1 MKNSGF
7 NENLAKHALIDTL
20 PVMAGYLV
28 LGIGFGMMAQANGIG
43 FFWVLGMSL
52 FIYAGAMQ
60 YVTIGLLTGG
70 SGLLT
75 TALTT
80 LMVNARHLFYGI
92 TMAERYKGTG
102 KVKPYLIFGL
112 TDETFS
118 LVCNVPD
125 SVPTEKRSKYFFLVS
140 IFDQCYWVTGSVLG
154 VLAGTL
160 LPISTEGVD
169 FSLTALFLVV
179 VTDQW
184 LTNKNHFPAIIGIL
198 ATTVCLLIFGTDSF
212 LIPAMAVIAAV
223 LIGAD
228 KFRRKNSKGGE
239 ET

>member
-1 MKNSGF
+1 MEETKFDSHIG
-7 NENLAKHALIDTL
+7 KHAFLDTL

-28 LGIGFGMMAQANGIG
+28 LGMGFGMLAEANGIG
-43 FFWVLGMSL
+43 LLWVLGMSL

-60 YVTIGLLTGG
+60 YLTIGLLTGG
-70 SGLLT
+70 TGLVAAGIT
-75 TALTT
+75 TF
-80 LMVNARHLFYGI
+80 MVNARHLFYGI

-125 SVPTEKRSKYFFLVS
+125 TVPAKKRGKYFFLVS
-140 IFDQCYWVTGSVLG
+140 LLDQSYWVTGSVVG
-154 VLAGTL
+154 YLAGHL
-160 LPISTEGVD
+160 LPIRTDGID

-184 LTNKNHFPAIIGIL
+184 LKTRNHFPALVGMAATL
-198 ATTVCLLIFGTDSF
+198 ACLLLVGPDNF
-212 LIPAMAVIAAV
+212 LIPAMVLIAV
-223 LIGAD
+223 LLVGAD
-228 KFRRKNSKGGE
+228 KIGKRKGDVAE
-239 ET
+239 

>member
-1 MKNSGF
+1 MEDKSFSQNIGRRAF
-7 NENLAKHALIDTL
+7 LDTL

-28 LGIGFGMMAQANGIG
+28 LGMGFGMLAQANGIG

-60 YVTIGLLTGG
+60 YLTIGLLTAGT
-70 SGLLT
+70 GLVAAAIT
-75 TALTT
+75 TF
-80 LMVNARHLFYGI
+80 MVNARHIFYGI

-102 KVKPYLIFGL
+102 RVKPYLIFGL

-125 SVPTEKRSKYFFLVS
+125 TVPVKQRSRYFFLVS
-140 IFDQCYWVTGSVLG
+140 LLDQSYWVTGSVLG
-154 VLAGTL
+154 ALAGRL
-160 LPISTEGVD
+160 LPISTEGID

-184 LTNKNHFPAIIGIL
+184 LKTKNHFPALVGL
-198 ATTVCLLIFGTDSF
+198 GATLVCLLVAGPDNF
-212 LIPAMAVIAAV
+212 LIPAMILIA
-223 LIGAD
+223 LILLGAD
-228 KFRRKNSKGGE
+228 KVGKRRGGKE
-239 ET
+239 A